1 MSQQVASHDEH
12 STDGGTAEMENVTA
26 LVPSRFVMCTL
37 IRARAGE
44 SRQCARPRPVGS
56 SVIKRDSGG
65 MEHLPVRTTATGTA
79 EHVL

>member
-37 IRARAGE
+37 IRA
-44 SRQCARPRPVGS
+44 
-56 SVIKRDSGG
+56 GG
-65 MEHLPVRTTATGTA
+65 GVEAMRTTPPGGQQRNKTGLGRDGA
-79 EHVL
+79 FASPDHSNWNC